1 MECPTDTIAGLLKCS
16 YGCGSSSVLAVVTY
30 LHLKVTWL
38 TPASHMTYTWQSHD
52 SHQPVTWPTP
62 DSHMTYTW
70 QSHELQQMVTWSTS
84 TYLHTFVCHLA
95 HCTMVSQLFLITWSF
110 CCGLN
115 WCFSTKCWNNW
126 QCPHRA
132 AIKIQL
138 AAPACRE
145 GGRSPSKRI
154 ATKPASPT
162 VHFVF
167 DLKKMGP
174 DTVWGWNTYINFQHL
189 NWTSPIRL

>member
-1 MECPTDTIAGLLKCS
+1 M
-16 YGCGSSSVLAVVTY
+16 AVVVAVSWQWSHTF
-30 LHLKVTWL
+30 TWK
-38 TPASHMTYTWQSHD
+38 SHD

-154 ATKPASPT
+154 ATKPLPQFILSLT
-162 VHFVF
+162 WRKW
-167 DLKKMGP
+167 DLILFEGGTHTLTSSTWIGHHQS
-174 DTVWGWNTYINFQHL
+174 DCSILCDNNLLFYVVRAADSGW
-189 NWTSPIRL
+189 P